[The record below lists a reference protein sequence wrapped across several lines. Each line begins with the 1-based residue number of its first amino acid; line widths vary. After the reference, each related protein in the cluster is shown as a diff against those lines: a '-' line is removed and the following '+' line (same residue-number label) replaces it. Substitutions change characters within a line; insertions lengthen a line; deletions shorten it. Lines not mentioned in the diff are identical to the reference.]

1 MADGI
6 DDPGTTLDGLF
17 AQVADISALDDDTA
31 ARLGDA
37 LGRAVAFACMVL
49 DPGEIRLTGA
59 LAAAPAA
66 MRDALAAAIQR
77 DTYWEQGRVPYRV
90 RWV

>member
-1 MADGI
+1 
-6 DDPGTTLDGLF
+6 
-17 AQVADISALDDDTA
+17 
-31 ARLGDA
+31 
-37 LGRAVAFACMVL
+37 MVL